1 MKKLSFWVA
10 LLLPLIAT
18 AATPCKK
25 AEKETQQM
33 RYELQATIGQAPEG
47 SALVRVWTYSKKAN
61 VATAQAG
68 KNAVHGI
75 LFKGYPS
82 YNEGNN
88 RIVGREA
95 LITNANVQQE
105 YEAYFDAFFAD
116 GGTYQRF
123 ISFIGNGEPDQILKV
138 GKEYKVAITV
148 VVQVDALRQRL
159 QEDGIIPK
167 DEIAGKMPIVMVVP
181 STSWCHQH
189 GFEADNL
196 PDYQRALTENQ
207 ELTQAI
213 TTLSVR
219 LTQRGFEVKDLRAA
233 LRTLQTE
240 EQEEHAMVSQF
251 EDAIAET
258 KIDQLRRTA
267 KADIWVEIDW
277 IENEIKGGS
286 QKSLTWT
293 MSAMDA
299 YTDFVIGGVSP
310 TTTGAAFASSFQLPI
325 MIESAIQ
332 GQFDPFCNTL
342 ISYFRNCEKQGRAI
356 KMNILTWENLR
367 EGLMTEIDDM
377 ELSEIIENW
386 LEANTV
392 NGKYGTPDIS
402 PSGNRMTIEQ
412 VRIPLTNAKGR
423 DLSTLSWAKG
433 LQKWLMNEYDIES
446 NLSTKGLGQVQLI
459 LGGK

>member
-1 MKKLSFWVA
+1 MKKLSFLIA
-10 LLLPLIAT
+10 LLLPFIAT

-25 AEKETQQM
+25 ADKETEQM

-61 VATAQAG
+61 VATDQAG

-95 LITNANVQQE
+95 MITDANVQQE
-105 YEAYFDAFFAD
+105 KQAYFDEFFAD
-116 GGTYQRF
+116 GGAYQRF
-123 ISFIGNGEPDQILKV
+123 ISFIGNGEPDKILKV
-138 GKEYKVAITV
+138 DKEYKVAITV
-148 VVQVDALRQRL
+148 IVQVDALRQRL
-159 QEDGIIPK
+159 QEDGIISK
-167 DEIAGKMPIVMVVP
+167 DEIVGKMPIVMVVP
-181 STSWCHQH
+181 SVTWCHQH
-189 GFEADNL
+189 GFVIDNL
-196 PDYQRALTENQ
+196 PDYQKALMENQ

-213 TTLSVR
+213 TTIAVR
-219 LTQRGFEVKDLRAA
+219 LTQRGFEVKDLKSA

-240 EQEEHAMVSQF
+240 EQEEHAMVSKF

-277 IENEIKGGS
+277 IENEVRGGS
-286 QKSLTWT
+286 QKSLTWN
-293 MSAMDA
+293 MSAIDA

-310 TTTGAAFASSFQLPI
+310 TTTGATFASSFQLPI

-342 ISYFRNCEKQGRAI
+342 IGYFHNCEKQGRAI
-356 KMNILTWENLR
+356 KLNILTWENLQ
-367 EGLMTEIDDM
+367 EGVMTEIDDM

-386 LEANTV
+386 LADNTV

-402 PSGNRMTIEQ
+402 PSGTRMTIEQ

-446 NLSTKGLGQVQLI
+446 NLSTKGLGQAQLI